1 MLKRIVKIWHF
12 IINKNQTYPII
23 MPNVKKI
30 NSVIGTIV
38 ENVYKITTYVLIILI
53 SKAYYFDK

>member
-1 MLKRIVKIWHF
+1 
-12 IINKNQTYPII
+12 